1 MKLSSPQHAQNLLFL
16 PIFDEQGRFFF
27 HAACEST
34 FSCSAGAVFLSF
46 RSLDASYCEIGSAS
60 ARTLR
65 TLVKPTTSLLGVW
78 AVAGIGS
85 TNSAGNSTGRRINT
99 ARKPCNSNAV
109 TSWFERVATELHA
122 KLVVD
127 PAMRDARPG
136 RASRRRAGY
145 HQSTRP
151 HWCGGRRRGR
161 RAWLRCPW
169 AVAGPGRASRRRAEP
184 KARGADGER
193 AGRRPWARKAARPSG
208 PPPTGTHSGR
218 APQPGPPAPGTPVE
232 PQAALRNWEAS
243 RPTARSVGNAIL

>member
-1 MKLSSPQHAQNLLFL
+1 M
-16 PIFDEQGRFFF
+16 
-27 HAACEST
+27 
-34 FSCSAGAVFLSF
+34 V
-46 RSLDASYCEIGSAS
+46 
-60 ARTLR
+60 
-65 TLVKPTTSLLGVW
+65 
-78 AVAGIGS
+78 GIGS

-169 AVAGPGRASRRRAEP
+169 AVAGPGRASRRRAERSSR
-184 KARGADGER
+184 RGR
-193 AGRRPWARKAARPSG
+193 LAGG
-208 PPPTGTHSGR
+208 PPPTGTQSSPAKRAGRPRGGRKSGGGQARRRPEHQQHHVVEMGGIEPPSNAEILRLLR
-218 APQPGPPAPGTPVE
+218 AQ
-232 PQAALRNWEAS
+232 
-243 RPTARSVGNAIL
+243 SVKTFCLTSTFVTDT

>member
-1 MKLSSPQHAQNLLFL
+1 MSRG
-16 PIFDEQGRFFF
+16 D
-27 HAACEST
+27 
-34 FSCSAGAVFLSF
+34 LSF
-46 RSLDASYCEIGSAS
+46 MRPVRVRSRAVLGRYFFRSDHSTRLVVKEEVLVPGLCG
-60 ARTLR
+60 
-65 TLVKPTTSLLGVW
+65 TLVKPMTSLLGVW
-78 AVAGIGS
+78 VVVGIGA
-85 TNSAGNSTGRRINT
+85 TNSAGNSTGRRFST

-169 AVAGPGRASRRRAEP
+169 AVAGPGRASRRRAERSSR
-184 KARGADGER
+184 RGR
-193 AGRRPWARKAARPSG
+193 LAGG
-208 PPPTGTHSGR
+208 PPPTGAQSS
-218 APQPGPPAPGTPVE
+218 PA
-232 PQAALRNWEAS
+232 
-243 RPTARSVGNAIL
+243 